1 MIHFFPI
8 CKLGLHIIVTI
19 LNLYFQSLEYA
30 KKQNYLQSLFGEV
43 LTISLKETQVA
54 DNLSWI
60 NECMAR
66 LFVHSRIYQCS
77 RFFGADV
84 MKTMTVTCPGGC
96 GVRRHKK
103 ITWKH
108 SRKKLLEE
116 DAQINLWRIII
127 NFSSATNYL
136 LNIIYSY
143 QTLS

>member
-1 MIHFFPI
+1 MYKWGAFIFFYHFFPI
-8 CKLGLHIIVTI
+8 CRLGLHTIVTI

-43 LTISLKETQVA
+43 LTVSLKETQVA

-108 SRKKLLEE
+108 SRKKIARRRRSNKPLK
-116 DAQINLWRIII
+116 NNRK
-127 NFSSATNYL
+127 F
-136 LNIIYSY
+136 
-143 QTLS
+143 